1 MCLIKNVQ
9 KLRLPIRNFNDVQQL
24 LKHLPDLE
32 AKCELMFVLQDNEA
46 NNLHDHYLYT
56 WAWTLILSKIKSTNC
71 SCSSWYLYPSQQISD
86 FLIREKRWGSAE
98 KIIVE
103 VAADQI
109 KIINPSAKI
118 NNNLQA
124 WYPPVIAPIGACKS
138 SSVQKLKQ
146 QHKFIHFQF

>member
-1 MCLIKNVQ
+1 MCLIKKVQ
-9 KLRLPIRNFNDVQQL
+9 KLRLPIRNSNDVQQL

-32 AKCELMFVLQDNEA
+32 AKHELTFVLQDNEA
-46 NNLHDHYLYT
+46 NDLHEHYLYT

-71 SCSSWYLYPSQQISD
+71 SCSSWCLYPSQHTSD
-86 FLIREKRWGSAE
+86 FLIRGRRWGSTE

-103 VAADQI
+103 VAADQNE
-109 KIINPSAKI
+109 IINPWAKI

-124 WYPPVIAPIGACKS
+124 WYPPVITPIGRCKG
-138 SSVQKLKQ
+138 SSVQKLKK